1 MRRSITK
8 AFALLLFISTA
19 NAQSIELAPGPEGLI
34 AGTGQFPGSTTNDKA
49 AVGNVGEIMS
59 STCPS
64 AATTAT
70 VTISQAS
77 PGVITWTAHGFTTAC
92 PVVFTT
98 TGSLPAAIVSG
109 TVYYVVPSS
118 ITTNTFSVATSLAN
132 ALAGTGINTAS
143 ASTPTTTGTAGAA
156 EATTVALGM
165 TGLALTPGDWDCYG
179 QLTRGLVAGTS
190 NITILTTS
198 INTSIA
204 DGSLSAGSMSSF
216 ATAANVQTADHTD
229 IVGPFRISLAAT
241 TNYFLIGHDTFSAGT
256 TKTYGTLR
264 CRRMR

>member
-1 MRRSITK
+1 MKNIL
-8 AFALLLFISTA
+8 AAFISLSLIVAA
-19 NAQSIELAPGPEGLI
+19 NAEIGDGSIGP
-34 AGTGQFPGSTTNDKA
+34 TGQTTGGNSPGTTTNDNA
-49 AVGNVGEIMS
+49 APGNVGEIKS

-77 PGVITWTAHGFTTAC
+77 PGVVTWTSHGFTTAC

-98 TGSLPAAIVSG
+98 TGSLPAAITSG
-109 TVYYVVPSS
+109 TVYYVIPST
-118 ITTNTFSVATSLAN
+118 ITTNTFSVATTLVN

-156 EATTVALGM
+156 EATTVAIGM
-165 TGLALTPGDWDCYG
+165 TGLALTAGDWDCTAN
-179 QLTRGLVAGTS
+179 LVRGVAAGTTS
-190 NITILTTS
+190 FTILKTS

-204 DGSLSAGSMSSF
+204 DGSLSSGTMAQF
-216 ATAANVQTADHTD
+216 DTAASVQTADHD
-229 IVGPFRISLAAT
+229 QWIGPVRVSISST
-241 TNYFLIGHDTFSAGT
+241 TNYFLVGDDTFGAGT
-256 TKTYGTLR
+256 SKTYGTLR

>member
-1 MRRSITK
+1 MNRIL
-8 AFALLLFISTA
+8 AAVLALALISP
-19 NAQSIELAPGPEGLI
+19 AQAEIGDSGVGPIGPTTGGNTPG
-34 AGTGQFPGSTTNDKA
+34 TTTNDNA
-49 AVGNVGEIMS
+49 APGNVGEIKS

-70 VTISQAS
+70 VTISLAS
-77 PGVITWTAHGFTTAC
+77 PGVITWTSHGFTTAC

-98 TGSLPAAIVSG
+98 TGSLPVAIVAG
-109 TVYYVVPSS
+109 TVYYVVPST
-118 ITTNTFSVATSLAN
+118 ITTNTFSVATTLAN

-156 EATTVALGM
+156 EANTTAIGM
-165 TGLALTPGDWDCYG
+165 TGLALTAGDWDCVG
-179 QLTRGLVAGTS
+179 QLTRGLQAGTS
-190 NITILTTS
+190 NITVLKTS

-204 DGSLSAGSMSSF
+204 DGSLASGTMTQFS
-216 ATAANVQTADHTD
+216 TAANVQTGDHTD
-229 IVGPFRISLAAT
+229 IIGPVRISLSST
-241 TNYFLIGHDTFSAGT
+241 TNYFLIGDDAFSAGT